1 MLRGTNTSTKDG
13 VTITSTKD
21 NKNKLQTYVSTWTLD
36 VFRLLVDR
44 KLEFFSYPL
53 ASEFE

>member
-1 MLRGTNTSTKDG
+1 MTNTSTKDG